1 LYKSIIILSLY
12 RCNDATTKTHKMTLL
27 KKELKLQ
34 NELKELSKKFGY
46 WSNEVLEF
54 NSNLDNRTMLRIND
68 NLRT

>member
-1 LYKSIIILSLY
+1 M
-12 RCNDATTKTHKMTLL
+12 ALL

-34 NELKELSKKFGY
+34 NELKELTKKFGY

-54 NSNLDNRTMLRIND
+54 NSNLDYRTMLRIND